1 MDLPF
6 FLAGFSMQ
14 SFSFVILMNQEQF
27 LFLVLEPEFHV
38 LSHDEDADL
47 PSSNINDSSGASQKW
62 SPKNKRYPPISFH
75 IENHKVR
82 NDESI
87 LWLVLEDYGQYPP
100 GIV

>member
-38 LSHDEDADL
+38 LSHDDEADL
-47 PSSNINDSSGASQKW
+47 SSSNINNCSSVSQKW
-62 SPKNKRYPPISFH
+62 SPNNERYPQISFH
-75 IENHKVR
+75 IENYEIC
-82 NDESI
+82 NDESVLI
-87 LWLVLEDYGQYPP
+87 LVGSGQYPQ

>member
-38 LSHDEDADL
+38 ISHDEEADL
-47 PSSNINDSSGASQKW
+47 FGSNINDGSGISQKW
-62 SPKNKRYPPISFH
+62 SPKNERYTQISFH
-75 IENHKVR
+75 VENHKVR

-87 LWLVLEDYGQYPP
+87 LDLYQKIMNNTL
-100 GIV
+100 